1 MAGPQAFGPC
11 PICRQVLIELIDAPG
26 QAVETHGELP
36 ALVTGKVAHGAD
48 GAVFHLVV
56 DAAVHRPQIFPQ
68 LRLFAQRLGRA
79 VNDEEN
85 GGDGHHHF
93 YMSETMGYICVDI
106 DERTRRPYCLYHN
119 SNIFNVLGIPFSD
132 PMADGIVIQN
142 AAAQALHNGMSLKL
156 LFEQLRD
163 IRKDVKIPLILMGY
177 LNPIMQFGFEN
188 FCRRCV
194 ECGID
199 GVIIPDLP
207 FRDYQEHYRI
217 IAERYNIRVIMLIT
231 PETSEERVREIDT
244 HTDGFIYMVSSAA
257 TTGAQ
262 QDFNE
267 QKRAYFKKIE
277 GMHLNNPLMVGFGIS
292 NKATFQAAC
301 EHASGAIIG
310 SKFVTL
316 LEEEKDPEKAITRLK
331 EALK

>member
-1 MAGPQAFGPC
+1 MNR
-11 PICRQVLIELIDAPG
+11 IN
-26 QAVETHGELP
+26 
-36 ALVTGKVAHGAD
+36 
-48 GAVFHLVV
+48 
-56 DAAVHRPQIFPQ
+56 Q
-68 LRLFAQRLGRA
+68 LF
-79 VNDEEN
+79 
-85 GGDGHHHF
+85 
-93 YMSETMGYICVDI
+93 
-106 DERTRRPYCLYHN
+106 N
-119 SNIFNVLGIPFSD
+119 SNKKDILSIYFCAGTPTLDGTADVIRTLEKHGVSMIEVGIPFSD

-142 AAAQALHNGMSLKL
+142 AA
-156 LFEQLRD
+156 
-163 IRKDVKIPLILMGY
+163 
-177 LNPIMQFGFEN
+177 QFGFEN
-188 FCRRCV
+188 FCRKCV

-277 GMHLNNPLMVGFGIS
+277 DMHLNNPLMVGFGIS